1 MLYFILM
8 NLIID
13 IGNTLVKYAIFNDDK
28 LVELLKTSEV
38 EDEKINTLIKEFDVK
53 KVIISSVRKEMN
65 WNLDVEV
72 IYLSFKTNLPITL
85 NYKTPETLGKDRI
98 ANIVAVSE
106 EYPNNN
112 ALVIDAGTCITYDFI
127 NKDKEYFG
135 GRISP
140 GLEMRY
146 KSLNEF
152 TELLPQLS
160 ISGESKFIGDDTDS
174 SILSGVEQGV
184 LAEVDSL
191 ISGFRKENEDL
202 IVIVTGGDTF
212 FFENAFKNSIFAD
225 ENLVLRGLNIILKY
239 NEDK

>member
-1 MLYFILM
+1 M

-13 IGNTLVKYAIFNDDK
+13 IGNTLVKYALFNNDQ
-28 LVELLKTSEV
+28 LVEILKTSEIETGKV
-38 EDEKINTLIKEFDVK
+38 NTLIKEFDIK
-53 KVIISSVRKEMN
+53 NVIISSVRKEMN

-72 IYLSFKTNLPITL
+72 IHLSHKTSLPINL

-106 EYPNNN
+106 EYPNKN
-112 ALVIDAGTCITYDFI
+112 AVVIDAGTCITYDFI
-127 NKDKEYFG
+127 NKNKEYLG

-152 TELLPQLS
+152 TELLPKLS
-160 ISGESKFIGDDTDS
+160 VSGESKFIGDDTDS
-174 SILSGVEQGV
+174 SIFSGVEQGV
-184 LAEVDSL
+184 LSEVDSL
-191 ISGFRKENEDL
+191 ISVFRKENEDL
-202 IVIVTGGDTF
+202 IVVVTGGDTF
-212 FFENAFKNSIFAD
+212 FFENALKNSIFAD
-225 ENLVLRGLNIILKY
+225 QNLVLKGLNIILKY

>member
-1 MLYFILM
+1 M

-13 IGNTLVKYAIFNDDK
+13 IGNTLVKYAVFNNDQ
-28 LVELLKTSEV
+28 LVEILKTSEIETGKV
-38 EDEKINTLIKEFDVK
+38 NTLIKEFDIK
-53 KVIISSVRKEMN
+53 NVIISSVRKEMN

-72 IYLSFKTNLPITL
+72 IHLSHKTSLPINL

-106 EYPNNN
+106 EYPNKNVV
-112 ALVIDAGTCITYDFI
+112 VIDAGTCITYDFI
-127 NKDKEYFG
+127 NKNKEYLG

-152 TELLPQLS
+152 TELLPKLS
-160 ISGESKFIGDDTDS
+160 VSGESKFIGDDTDS
-174 SILSGVEQGV
+174 SIFSGVEQGV
-184 LAEVDSL
+184 LSEVDSL
-191 ISGFRKENEDL
+191 ISVFRKENEDL
-202 IVIVTGGDTF
+202 IVVVTGGDTF
-212 FFENAFKNSIFAD
+212 FFENALKNSIFAD
-225 ENLVLRGLNIILKY
+225 QNLVLKGLNIILKY

>member
-1 MLYFILM
+1 M

-13 IGNTLVKYAIFNDDK
+13 IGNTLVKYAVFNNDQ
-28 LVELLKTSEV
+28 LVEILKTSEI
-38 EDEKINTLIKEFDVK
+38 ETEKVNTLIKEFDIK
-53 KVIISSVRKEMN
+53 NVIISSVRKEMN

-72 IYLSFKTNLPITL
+72 IHLSHKTSLPINL

-106 EYPNNN
+106 EYPNKN
-112 ALVIDAGTCITYDFI
+112 AVVIDAGTCITYDFI
-127 NKDKEYFG
+127 NKNKEYLG

-152 TELLPQLS
+152 TELLPKLS
-160 ISGESKFIGDDTDS
+160 VSGESKFIGDDTDS
-174 SILSGVEQGV
+174 SIFSGVEQGV
-184 LAEVDSL
+184 LSEVDSL
-191 ISGFRKENEDL
+191 ISVFRKENEDL
-202 IVIVTGGDTF
+202 IVVVTGGDTF
-212 FFENAFKNSIFAD
+212 FFENALKNSIFAD
-225 ENLVLRGLNIILKY
+225 QNLVLKGLNIILKY

>member
-1 MLYFILM
+1 M

-13 IGNTLVKYAIFNDDK
+13 IGNTLVKYAVFNNDQ
-28 LVELLKTSEV
+28 LVEILKTSEIETGKV
-38 EDEKINTLIKEFDVK
+38 NTLIKEFDIK
-53 KVIISSVRKEMN
+53 NVIISSVRKEMN

-72 IYLSFKTNLPITL
+72 IHLSHKTSLPINL

-106 EYPNNN
+106 EYPNKN
-112 ALVIDAGTCITYDFI
+112 AVVIDAGTCITYDFI
-127 NKDKEYFG
+127 NTNKEYLG

-152 TELLPQLS
+152 TELLPKLS
-160 ISGESKFIGDDTDS
+160 VSGESKFIGDDTDS

-184 LAEVDSL
+184 LSEVDSL
-191 ISGFRKENEDL
+191 ISVFRKENEDL
-202 IVIVTGGDTF
+202 IVVVTGGDTF
-212 FFENAFKNSIFAD
+212 FFENALKNSIFAD
-225 ENLVLRGLNIILKY
+225 QNLVLKGLNIILKY